1 VTFDADD
8 AKSALTW
15 KFHKNA
21 LDSKDLN
28 ENIMFVKLKTRLL
41 AFFVLQEKVR
51 IEGKTQM
58 IIKEEKS
65 SGCSWEYRCEMHMC
79 LKRLLNRVINT
90 KDKVQQQDYLKE
102 TYFWF
107 FKKLIA
113 MGLLSYKE

>member
-1 VTFDADD
+1 
-8 AKSALTW
+8 
-15 KFHKNA
+15 
-21 LDSKDLN
+21 
-28 ENIMFVKLKTRLL
+28 MFVKLKTRLL

-51 IEGKTQM
+51 IEGKTQI

-65 SGCSWEYRCEMHMC
+65 SGCSWEYRCEMHVC

-90 KDKVQQQDYLKE
+90 KDKQQQQDYLKE